1 MPDAA
6 ATVAETRRDY
16 IYHDNLPYRLGP
28 EMGHRAKIG
37 LIVLAPDWTIEHE
50 VTTLCDLPGVAV
62 FSNRIPM
69 APEVNLETLRAMGP
83 NIAACADLL
92 MPGFELDV
100 VAYGCTSGTIAI
112 GKEALFE
119 SIRSVRPGV
128 ACTTPIVA
136 GVAGW
141 ERLGIGRIALMTPY
155 IEEVNVAMRGFV
167 LDHGIDVPVVGTF
180 NNPVDVEVAAIDG
193 QSLYDGIMKL
203 GASDEVDG
211 VFVSCT
217 SLHVTPVIARAEEA
231 LGKPVISSNLAL
243 SWHSLRLAG
252 VEDAVPGYGRLM
264 TL

>member
-6 ATVAETRRDY
+6 AIAAESTRDY
-16 IYHDNLPYRLGP
+16 AYHDNLPYRLG
-28 EMGHRAKIG
+28 ERIGHRAKIG
-37 LIVLAPDWTIEHE
+37 LIVLAPDWTIENE
-50 VTTLCDLPGVAV
+50 VTALCQLPGVAV

-69 APEVNLETLRAMGP
+69 APEVKLETLRAMGP
-83 NIAACADLL
+83 NVTACADLL

-141 ERLGIGRIALMTPY
+141 ERLGVGRIALMTPY
-155 IEEVNVAMRGFV
+155 IEEVNVAMRDFV
-167 LDHGIDVPVVGTF
+167 LDHGIEVPVMGTF
-180 NNPVDVEVAAIDG
+180 NNPLDEDVAAIDD
-193 QSLYDGIMKL
+193 QSLFDGIMKL
-203 GASDEVDG
+203 GESNQVEG

-243 SWHSLRLAG
+243 SWPSLRLAG
-252 VEDAVPGYGRLM
+252 VADAVPGYGRLM